1 MKFQFKELMEL
12 MMKRLA
18 RYSTSAL
25 LKSENIV
32 RSFNSEI
39 VIIHSK
45 KTTRLNTN
53 LRLTL
58 LFFKC
63 DCATK

>member
-1 MKFQFKELMEL
+1 MKFQFKELAEL
-12 MMKRLA
+12 MMNRLA

-39 VIIHSK
+39 LIVHSK

>member
-12 MMKRLA
+12 MMNRLA

>member
-1 MKFQFKELMEL
+1 MKFQFKELMDL
-12 MMKRLA
+12 MMNRLA
-18 RYSTSAL
+18 RYSTNAL